1 MSIWGEVKRA
11 HCNRNFKKQGNIWWD
26 IMHVRRTETRWYDQV
41 NHNKRERISFL
52 HVLARQI
59 KSIFHFWCCDTE
71 ASVLGIDTT
80 FNLCELWIT
89 DSCYKNG
96 RLVHNATGDHPAYL
110 GPLLFHFT
118 KEEFTF
124 TRFALEMVGLNP
136 EITNVRLVQIW
147 MRQFTTVWKQLL
159 LMIVNYIWYDTLAN
173 RMKNLINY

>member
-1 MSIWGEVKRA
+1 M
-11 HCNRNFKKQGNIWWD
+11 KQKE
-26 IMHVRRTETRWYDQV
+26 RTATETSK
-41 NHNKRERISFL
+41 NKETFDEILYMLEGQKHDGMIKSIIIKENVYHFFMCSP
-52 HVLARQI
+52 RQI

-71 ASVLGIDTT
+71 TSVLRIDTT
-80 FNLCELWIT
+80 FNLWDLWIT

-96 RLVHNATGDHPAYL
+96 RLVHNATGDHPVFL

-118 KEEFTF
+118 KEKCTF

-159 LMIVNYIWYDTLAN
+159 LMIVNYIWYDTLAS